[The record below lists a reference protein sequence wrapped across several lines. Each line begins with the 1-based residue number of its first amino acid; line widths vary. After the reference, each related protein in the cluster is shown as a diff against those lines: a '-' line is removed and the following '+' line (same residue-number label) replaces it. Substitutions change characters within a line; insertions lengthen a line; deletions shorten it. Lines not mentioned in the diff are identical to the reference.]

1 MSNINRYDSSALLYD
16 WNKSKKEYSA
26 FSSKISFLD
35 ETLRD
40 GLQSPSIIHP
50 SVDEKLQIIKNMCN
64 LGIDHL
70 DIGFPGASKKIL
82 DEIVVLVNKVN
93 SLKLPIQ
100 ISCAAR
106 THSTDIEAVIDLSQ
120 RTGTKIELLTF
131 IGSSELRKRVEK
143 WDLQKL
149 VTLTEDAIEKG
160 VKAGLPVSFVTEDT
174 TRSHPRTLD
183 ALFKT
188 AILTGATRLVLCDT
202 VGQAT
207 PNGVLALV
215 EWTNNL
221 IKNLNADIQLDWH
234 GHNDRGFATINSIY
248 AMYAGC
254 NRLHATGLGIGE
266 RAGNTSMEQLLVN
279 LKMLNLID
287 NSLLS
292 LTKYSHD
299 ISKYTKTK
307 ILNNCP
313 IIGEDVFS
321 TATGV
326 HASAIIKA
334 AKIDQSDLSE
344 QIYSSI
350 PANLIGRTHKIQIGC
365 MSGKANVTD
374 WLIKRQIKPNK
385 KIVEKILSTAKSS
398 TTILEDEDIYNLIS
412 V

>member
-1 MSNINRYDSSALLYD
+1 MPNINGYNSSALLYD

-26 FSSKISFLD
+26 FPSKISFLD

-50 SVDEKLQIIKNMCN
+50 SVDEKLQIIKNMCD
-64 LGIDHL
+64 LGIDYL

-106 THSTDIEAVIDLSQ
+106 THFTDIEAVIEVSQ
-120 RTGTKIELLTF
+120 RTGTKIELFTF

-149 VTLTEDAIEKG
+149 VKLTEDAIEKG

-188 AILTGATRLVLCDT
+188 AILAGATRLVLCDT
-202 VGQAT
+202 VGQAI
-207 PNGVLALV
+207 PNGVIALV

-221 IKNLNADIQLDWH
+221 IKNLNVDIQLDWH

-279 LKMLNLID
+279 LKMMNLID

-292 LTKYSHD
+292 LTKYSYD
-299 ISKYTKTK
+299 ISKYTETK
-307 ILNNCP
+307 VLNNCP

-334 AKIDQSDLSE
+334 AKFDQSDLAE
-344 QIYSSI
+344 QVYSSI
-350 PANLIGRTHKIQIGC
+350 PANIIGRTHKIQIGC
-365 MSGKANVTD
+365 MSGKANIMD
-374 WLIKRQIKPNK
+374 WLIKHQIKPNK
-385 KIVEKILSTAKSS
+385 NIVEKILSTAKSS
-398 TTILEDEDIYNLIS
+398 TTILEDEDIYKLIY